1 VADLV
6 ALVLPG
12 GPAFVEELERAWD
25 AGHAVL
31 PLDPRLPRSVLDDLI
46 GSLRPSRV
54 VDEHGEHRLHGGQ
67 PVEAGDALVVATSGS
82 TGTPKGVVHT
92 HDSVAASAGATNAGL
107 GTDPATDRFVCCMP
121 VNHVAG
127 LSVVTRALLS
137 GTPLEVHPSF
147 DATEVER
154 AARERGATITTMV
167 PTALLR
173 IDPSLYRRIVV
184 GGAAP
189 PDDLPPNVLV
199 SYGMT
204 ETGSAITYDGVPLPG
219 GEVRVVDGE
228 IHVRGPMLFRAYRDG
243 RDPKDTDGW
252 FATGDQGELVDG
264 VLRVLGRGDDLIIT
278 GGENVWPTTVE
289 WALHAHPAV
298 AEVAVVG
305 RPDPAWGQKLTALVV
320 PTDPADPPT
329 LDELRAWA
337 KERLPGYAAP
347 RALELVESLP
357 RTLLGKIQRREV

>member
-1 VADLV
+1 VPDLV

-12 GPAFVEELERAWD
+12 GPAFVDELQRAWD
-25 AGHAVL
+25 AGDAVL

-46 GSLRPSRV
+46 AALRPGRV
-54 VDEHGEHRLHGGQ
+54 VDEAGEAQLPDGA
-67 PVEAGDALVVATSGS
+67 PVEDGDALVVATSGS

-92 HDSVAASAGATNAGL
+92 RESVAASAGATNAGL

-137 GTPLEVHPSF
+137 GTPLEVHPTF
-147 DATEVER
+147 DAAEVER
-154 AARERGATITTMV
+154 AARDRGATITTMV

-173 IDPSLYRRIVV
+173 VDATLYRRIVV

-189 PDDLPPNVLV
+189 PDELPANVLV

-219 GEVRVVDGE
+219 GEVRVADGE

-243 RDPKDTDGW
+243 RDPKDAAGW
-252 FATGDQGELVDG
+252 FATGDQGEIVDG
-264 VLRVLGRGDDLIIT
+264 VLHVHGRADDLIIT
-278 GGENVWPTTVE
+278 GGENVWPTSVE
-289 WALHAHPAV
+289 WVLHEHPAV
-298 AEVAVVG
+298 AEVVVVG
-305 RPDPAWGQKLTALVV
+305 RPDAEWGQRVTALVV
-320 PTDPADPPT
+320 PADPAAPPT
-329 LDELRAWA
+329 LEELRAWA
-337 KERLPGYAAP
+337 KARVPAYAAP
-347 RALELVESLP
+347 HALELVDSLP
-357 RTLLGKIQRREV
+357 RTLLGKVQRREV